1 MSYEKHIFICINER
15 PPENPK
21 GCCGS
26 EGMSVRMAFVRELAK
41 RGLKNTVR
49 ANKSGCLDACSLGPT
64 VVVYPDGIWY
74 TGVTPEDVPEI
85 VKTSIVN
92 DRIVDRLHMSA
103 EDWENRK

>member
-21 GCCGS
+21 DCCGS
-26 EGMSVRMAFVRELAK
+26 EGTSVRMAFVRELAK

-103 EDWENRK
+103 ADWENRK